1 MSLSG
6 PTSLAQWLSYIEAGH
21 PDEIEL
27 GLTRTGQ
34 VADWLQ
40 LKQGWTCPVVTLA
53 GTNGKGSTQA
63 YISQIMVLEGY
74 RVAAYSSPH
83 LLRYNERVCLN
94 GEPASD
100 SQLCTA
106 FAAVEHARQ
115 QVGVALTY
123 FEFGTLAALWL
134 FRQWQ
139 PELLLLEVGLG
150 GRLDAVNIID
160 PDISVITTIA
170 LDHQDWL
177 GNDREAVGYEKAGIL
192 RPATPVVY
200 GEPDL
205 PASVR
210 SRAEALDC
218 PLYHWGQN
226 FGQHTDADSQ
236 SGSASSSQ
244 SDSASSSQSG
254 KWRWFGQTGQ
264 GQALEYSQLP
274 MPELPFENAATALQ
288 VIALLPL
295 TVSQSSI
302 CQGLASARLVGRRQ
316 RIDRYGRELVL
327 DVAHNPHAAAYLV
340 GRLTPIVG
348 NTWCVLGM
356 LEDKD
361 RTLTLEALAPAIDYW
376 LLADLQVP
384 RGCRA
389 EQLVAALPEG
399 QQGLSYASPWRACQA
414 ALEQSQP
421 GDRVLVVG
429 SFYTVA
435 DVLRQ
440 LKETEG

>member
-1 MSLSG
+1 MSL
-6 PTSLAQWLSYIEAGH
+6 PDPMSLAQWLSYIEAGH

-27 GLTRTGQ
+27 GLTRTTR
-34 VADWLQ
+34 VADELQ
-40 LKQGWTCPVVTLA
+40 LIQGWTCPVVTLA

-63 YISQIMVLEGY
+63 YISKIMVLEGY

-83 LLRYNERVCLN
+83 LLHYNERICLN

-100 SQLCTA
+100 AQLCSA

-115 QVGVALTY
+115 QVGVTLTY
-123 FEFGTLAALWL
+123 FELGTLAALWL

-139 PELLLLEVGLG
+139 PDLMLLEVGLG

-177 GNDREAVGYEKAGIL
+177 GDDREAVGYEKAGIL
-192 RPATPVVY
+192 RPAIPVVY
-200 GEPDL
+200 GESDL
-205 PASVR
+205 PASIR
-210 SRAEALDC
+210 ARAEALGC
-218 PLYHWGQN
+218 PLYHWGRDFEQY
-226 FGQHTDADSQ
+226 ADSE
-236 SGSASSSQ
+236 SGASSK
-244 SDSASSSQSG
+244 SDSKSNSTSG
-254 KWRWFGQTGQ
+254 VWRWSGLTGQ
-264 GQALEYSQLP
+264 GQALEYQALP

-295 TVSQSSI
+295 AVSRSSI
-302 CQGLASARLVGRRQ
+302 CEGLAAARLVGRRQ
-316 RIDRYGRELVL
+316 RIERDGRELIL
-327 DVAHNPHAAAYLV
+327 DVAHNPHAAAYLI
-340 GRLTPIVG
+340 GRLTPITG
-348 NTWCVLGM
+348 RTWCVLGM
-356 LEDKD
+356 LEDKE
-361 RTLTLEALAPAIDYW
+361 RTLTLEALAPAVDHW

-389 EQLVAALPEG
+389 EQLVAALPKG
-399 QQGLSYASPWRACQA
+399 QHGLGYASPWDACQA
-414 ALEQSQP
+414 ALSQSQP

-435 DVLRQ
+435 AVLRQ
-440 LKETEG
+440 LQESDR